1 MFVCEKLKAAADILH
16 VPLDLTVRGDS
27 VQFARPRFNLDG
39 TRVIGSELAFGNI
52 ETDGKVHLT
61 SEWYFRGVTLTG
73 DYSGTLTPGGG
84 TLTGKQTW
92 RGPEGASGSR
102 HCTAAL
108 VAAPKAQ
115 YIDQQ

>member
-1 MFVCEKLKAAADILH
+1 MMRYTRVLALAAISALSATSLCSVAVDAETVAGSFRGMFVCEKLKGAADILH

-61 SEWYFRGVTLTG
+61 SE
-73 DYSGTLTPGGG
+73 
-84 TLTGKQTW
+84 
-92 RGPEGASGSR
+92 
-102 HCTAAL
+102 
-108 VAAPKAQ
+108 
-115 YIDQQ
+115 